1 MTNGKAYYSY
11 VTRKVL
17 CTNILFI
24 KVETG
29 LSFLLLTFESLKLM
43 MLLLIGNAF

>member
-1 MTNGKAYYSY
+1 MTNVKGYYSY

-24 KVETG
+24 KVETD
-29 LSFLLLTFESLKLM
+29 LFFLLLTFKSLKLM
-43 MLLLIGNAF
+43 ILLLIGNAF